1 METAGNEFAQSID
14 SLLKSAV
21 YSGQSSEADSQ
32 GSEFGHVVETG
43 DGNAA
48 DVVVVQRAER
58 HKLNNERGEASMR
71 RRRWD
76 ALTLTEPPA
85 SAEL

>member
-1 METAGNEFAQSID
+1 M
-14 SLLKSAV
+14 
-21 YSGQSSEADSQ
+21 
-32 GSEFGHVVETG
+32 VETG

-48 DVVVVQRAER
+48 NVVVVQRAER
-58 HKLNNERGEASMR
+58 HKLNNERGETSMM

-85 SAEL
+85 FAEL